1 MKKWLLLLLLLL
13 VGCVSAC
20 NEELR
25 YLLQQAPGQ
34 IAILLHRE
42 KIATM
47 LENPDLD
54 PEARRKLELVL
65 DVKRYAEDRIGLVHN
80 QNYSVYTQIDR
91 DAVVYTLSACPP
103 LSFQAKTWKF
113 PVVGEAP
120 YLGFF
125 KKADGEK
132 KKARLEAE
140 GYDVYLRPAG
150 AYSMLGIASD
160 PIYSPL
166 LKLNDAELANLVV
179 HELSHATIWVPGQV
193 EFDESVALFIGNEGS
208 LEYLEKRF
216 GADAD
221 PVRYALGANEDD
233 KTFSVFL
240 SGLYQELDQLYQSD
254 LSDAGKLERKA
265 EIIAAGRRRFRE
277 EVLPRMK
284 TDDYRRFPESVLNNA
299 SILQRKLYYKD
310 VSLYYRVFDAHHR
323 ELRATV
329 DFFKEIAK
337 PGGDVEAAVR
347 QWLDQRQP

>member
-1 MKKWLLLLLLLL
+1 MKRVCLAIVILAGSL
-13 VGCVSAC
+13 SAC

-34 IAILLHRE
+34 IAILLHRD
-42 KIATM
+42 KIAKI
-47 LENPDLD
+47 LEDPNLD

-80 QNYSVYTQIDR
+80 QNYSVYTKIDR
-91 DAVVYTLSACPP
+91 EAVVYTLSACPP

-193 EFDESVALFIGNEGS
+193 EFNESVALFIGNQGS
-208 LEYLEKRF
+208 LEYLVQRF

-240 SGLYQELDQLYQSD
+240 RGLYRELDQLYQSD
-254 LSDAGKLERKA
+254 LSDAGKLKRKA
-265 EIIAAGRRRFRE
+265 EIIAAARQNFRDQI
-277 EVLPRMK
+277 LPSMQ
-284 TDDYRRFPESVLNNA
+284 TDDYRRFPESVINNA

-310 VSLYYRVFDAHHR
+310 VSLYYRVFDAHHQD
-323 ELRATV
+323 LRATV

-347 QWLDQRQP
+347 QWLDQHQP

>member
-1 MKKWLLLLLLLL
+1 MRRIIPVLIFLAGGLS
-13 VGCVSAC
+13 GC

-34 IAILLHRE
+34 LSILLHRE
-42 KIATM
+42 KIAKI
-47 LENPDLD
+47 LEDPQLD
-54 PEARRKLELVL
+54 PETRQKLKLVL
-65 DVKRYAEDRIGLVHN
+65 DVKRYAEEQIGLVHN
-80 QNYSVYTQIDR
+80 KNYTVYSQIDR

-125 KKADGEK
+125 KKADGAK
-132 KKARLEAE
+132 KQARLEAE

-179 HELSHATIWVPGQV
+179 HELTHATIWVPGQV
-193 EFDESVALFIGNEGS
+193 EFNESVALFIGNEGS
-208 LEYLEKRF
+208 LEYLEQRF
-216 GADAD
+216 GPDSD
-221 PVRYALGANEDD
+221 PVRSALGANQDD

-240 SGLYQELDQLYQSD
+240 QGLYQELDQLYRSEGT
-254 LSDAGKLERKA
+254 DADKLRRKT
-265 EIIAAGRRRFRE
+265 EIIAAGRQNFRDQI
-277 EVLPRMK
+277 LPAMR
-284 TDDYRRFPESVLNNA
+284 TDDYRRFPDSVINNA

-310 VSLYYRVFDAHHR
+310 VSLYYRVFEAQHR
-323 ELRATV
+323 DLRAAV
-329 DFFKEIAK
+329 EFFKEIGK
-337 PGGDVEAAVR
+337 PGGDVEAAIR
-347 QWLDQRQP
+347 AWLDQHQP